1 MREKEQERLRQL
13 EEAFE
18 PKVGI
23 GCFLADINLN
33 LAKQQSIKQVFYKD
47 ILPFAT
53 IFFFLMRYLVLLNF
67 INFCRGYDSLLAT
80 LIYQHSFKLYLETF
94 LGGVC
99 ILLLGF
105 CCNTKAKFST
115 C

>member
-1 MREKEQERLRQL
+1 MFKILWKGYFFRFQIGREKDPSKSEVARLIQQSLAQDRARENMREKEQERLKQL

-23 GCFLADINLN
+23 GCLLADINLN

-53 IFFFLMRYLVLLNF
+53 IFF
-67 INFCRGYDSLLAT
+67 I
-80 LIYQHSFKLYLETF
+80 
-94 LGGVC
+94 
-99 ILLLGF
+99 
-105 CCNTKAKFST
+105 
-115 C
+115 

>member
-1 MREKEQERLRQL
+1 MFKILWKGYFFRFQIGREKDPSKSEVARLIQQSLAQDRARENMREKEQERLRQL

-53 IFFFLMRYLVLLNF
+53 IFFF
-67 INFCRGYDSLLAT
+67 
-80 LIYQHSFKLYLETF
+80 
-94 LGGVC
+94 
-99 ILLLGF
+99 
-105 CCNTKAKFST
+105 
-115 C
+115 